1 MMLTIAV
8 MLANIMQLLDSTIA
22 NVAIPHMQSGL
33 GATLDTVTWVLTS
46 YILATAVAIPI
57 TGWIADR
64 IGSRN
69 LFLFSIIGFTLSSLL
84 CATATTIEQLVFY
97 RIMQGLSGAFIMP
110 LSQTVM
116 LDINPPK
123 NHARAMAIWGMGVMI
138 APIAGPVVG
147 GYLTENFS
155 WQMIFLI
162 NIPIGL
168 VALGMLWSLLPSR
181 PIIKRKFDL
190 FGFAMFAIFLTA
202 FQLMLDRGNRADWF
216 DSWEIMIEFGIAAS
230 ALWVFIIH
238 MMGARNPFLSRALF
252 VDRNLVTAM
261 LLMMVAGV
269 AMFST
274 MALLPPMLQNLF
286 RYTPI
291 DAGILLA
298 PRGIGI
304 FLSMAIASRLASVID
319 PRIII
324 ASGMALASYATYMV
338 TGWSLEMERWPI
350 IISGFLQGLGMGAL
364 FVTMNVLAFST
375 LPDKL
380 RTDAASLMN
389 LARTIGAS
397 VGIAA
402 FIGLLGRNYQISH
415 ADIAGQLTEEQLSP
429 LSFEFLQRFGD
440 FGGQAA
446 AIVNA
451 EVNRQAL
458 MIAYLDDFLL
468 MSIVTALCIPL
479 VFLMKRP
486 AAADFGGEPS
496 KSPA

>member
-1 MMLTIAV
+1 M
-8 MLANIMQLLDSTIA
+8 N
-22 NVAIPHMQSGL
+22 
-33 GATLDTVTWVLTS
+33 
-46 YILATAVAIPI
+46 
-57 TGWIADR
+57 
-64 IGSRN
+64 
-69 LFLFSIIGFTLSSLL
+69 
-84 CATATTIEQLVFY
+84 
-97 RIMQGLSGAFIMP
+97 
-110 LSQTVM
+110 
-116 LDINPPK
+116 
-123 NHARAMAIWGMGVMI
+123 
-138 APIAGPVVG
+138 
-147 GYLTENFS
+147 
-155 WQMIFLI
+155 
-162 NIPIGL
+162 
-168 VALGMLWSLLPSR
+168 
-181 PIIKRKFDL
+181 
-190 FGFAMFAIFLTA
+190 
-202 FQLMLDRGNRADWF
+202 
-216 DSWEIMIEFGIAAS
+216 
-230 ALWVFIIH
+230 
-238 MMGARNPFLSRALF
+238 
-252 VDRNLVTAM
+252 
-261 LLMMVAGV
+261 
-269 AMFST
+269 
-274 MALLPPMLQNLF
+274 
-286 RYTPI
+286 
-291 DAGILLA
+291 
-298 PRGIGI
+298 
-304 FLSMAIASRLASVID
+304 
-319 PRIII
+319 
-324 ASGMALASYATYMV
+324 
-338 TGWSLEMERWPI
+338 RWPI

-380 RTDAASLMN
+380 RTDAASMMN